1 WVLECRG
8 PEAWLPTSSGTG
20 RTGGRQRTE
29 ACRDIK
35 SHRRGRA
42 GVAGWVLRRVD
53 EMTGEMVDFLKE
65 FTAIPT
71 VLQFVDAG
79 GDKSSGSG
87 TAESW

>member
-1 WVLECRG
+1 
-8 PEAWLPTSSGTG
+8 
-20 RTGGRQRTE
+20 
-29 ACRDIK
+29 
-35 SHRRGRA
+35 
-42 GVAGWVLRRVD
+42 VD